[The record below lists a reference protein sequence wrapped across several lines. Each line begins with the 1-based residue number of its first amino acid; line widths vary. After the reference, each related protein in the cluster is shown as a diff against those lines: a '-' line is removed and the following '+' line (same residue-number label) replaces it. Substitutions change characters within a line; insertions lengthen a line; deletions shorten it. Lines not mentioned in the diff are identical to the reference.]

1 MVKLI
6 CRLGPRSQK
15 IVEVDISQPVSVLAE
30 KLNITDKNRKFTYKG
45 QPFSIYGLY
54 TFEDIGI
61 KQDTIISFTIQ
72 VPSGGGVSTV
82 DVSKNKTKILG
93 LTHDPNAKFYECVI
107 PGLNIKSECKNR
119 SCEAYN
125 NRIYIQIGYVTRWN
139 LLDNLREKVRC
150 PNCKERV
157 KPLNFGFWDCRYEIE
172 YEKETE
178 NGYEENTVSGEA
190 GADDFKIFDN
200 ENDKADFTRLIFNIY
215 TR

>member
-30 KLNITDKNRKFTYKG
+30 KLNITDRETKFMYNWET
-45 QPFSIYGLY
+45 FCIYGAY
-54 TFEDIGI
+54 TFEDIGL
-61 KQDTIISFTIQ
+61 KQDNRIFINNQSI
-72 VPSGGGVSTV
+72 SGGGVSTV

-93 LTHDPNAKFYECVI
+93 LTHDPNAKFYEYVTR
-107 PGLNIKSECKNR
+107 GLNIKSECKNR

>member
-1 MVKLI
+1 MVKI
-6 CRLGPRSQK
+6 TCKYGPGNPK

-30 KLNITDKNRKFTYKG
+30 KLNITDKKTKFLYNG
-45 QPFSIYGLY
+45 QTFSIYGAY
-54 TFEDIGI
+54 TFEDIGLKHDNRI
-61 KQDTIISFTIQ
+61 FINNQSI
-72 VPSGGGVSTV
+72 SGGGVSTV
-82 DVSKNKTKILG
+82 DISKNKTRILG
-93 LTHDPNAKFYECVI
+93 FSHDPNPKRYRFVI
-107 PGLNIKSECKNR
+107 EGLNIKSECKNK

-125 NRIYIQIGYVTRWN
+125 DTIYIKIGYVTRWN

-150 PNCKERV
+150 PSCNERV

-178 NGYEENTVSGEA
+178 NGYEENTVRGEA

>member
-1 MVKLI
+1 MVKI
-6 CRLGPRSQK
+6 TCKIGPRNQK

-30 KLNITDKNRKFTYKG
+30 KLNITDKKTKFMYKG
-45 QPFSIYGLY
+45 QPFFIYGAY
-54 TFEDIGI
+54 TFKEINL
-61 KQDTIISFTIQ
+61 KQDALIFINNQEI
-72 VPSGGGVSTV
+72 SGGGVSTV
-82 DVSKNKTKILG
+82 DVSKNKTTILG

-107 PGLNIKSECKNR
+107 PGLNIKSECKNK

-125 NRIYIQIGYVTRWN
+125 NRIFIQIGYVTRWN

-178 NGYEENTVSGEA
+178 NGYEESTVSGEA

>member
-6 CRLGPRSQK
+6 CRIGHGKQK
-15 IVEVDISQPVSVLAE
+15 TVEVDISQPVYVLAE
-30 KLNITDKNRKFTYKG
+30 KLNIKDKKTKFVCREGT
-45 QPFSIYGLY
+45 FCIYGSY
-54 TFEDIGI
+54 TFEDIGLRE
-61 KQDTIISFTIQ
+61 DAIISVNNQAI
-72 VPSGGGVSTV
+72 SGGGISVV

-93 LTHDPNAKFYECVI
+93 LSCDPNAKFYKYVI
-107 PGLNIKSECKNR
+107 PGLNIKSECKNN
-119 SCEAYN
+119 SCEAYDDT
-125 NRIYIQIGYVTRWN
+125 IYIQIGYVTRWN

-150 PNCKERV
+150 PSCKERV

-178 NGYEENTVSGEA
+178 NGYEENTVEGEA